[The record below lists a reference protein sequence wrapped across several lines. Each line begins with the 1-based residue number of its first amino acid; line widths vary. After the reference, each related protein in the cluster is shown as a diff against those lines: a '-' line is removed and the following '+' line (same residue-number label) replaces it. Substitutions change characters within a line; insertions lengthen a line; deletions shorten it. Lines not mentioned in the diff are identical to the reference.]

1 MAEKNIQEVIFL
13 KLLGHKSVLIMAI
26 ILNQT
31 IIIIRNIQTHFIA
44 VFFFILGVR
53 MTCVTKCER
62 CENHMSISMRECMPF
77 LCLNRP

>member
-1 MAEKNIQEVIFL
+1 MYDAWKRYIVVLIHWLMAERNIQEVIFL

-44 VFFFILGVR
+44 VFFL
-53 MTCVTKCER
+53 
-62 CENHMSISMRECMPF
+62 F
-77 LCLNRP
+77 LEFAWHV

>member
-1 MAEKNIQEVIFL
+1 MAERNIQEVIFL

-44 VFFFILGVR
+44 VFFFYSWSSHD
-53 MTCVTKCER
+53 MC
-62 CENHMSISMRECMPF
+62 NQMRTMRKSHEHF
-77 LCLNRP
+77 YA

>member
-1 MAEKNIQEVIFL
+1 MAERNIQEVIFL

-44 VFFFILGVR
+44 VFFL
-53 MTCVTKCER
+53 
-62 CENHMSISMRECMPF
+62 F
-77 LCLNRP
+77 LEFA